1 MCKAYFYKRSRVVPR
16 GLLASS
22 LMRRGVFL
30 FPELLVILKNKEIGE
45 KNMQLTGA
53 EIICECLLEQG
64 VDTVFGYPGGAALNT
79 YDALYKYSDKITHI
93 LTAHEQGAAH
103 AADGY
108 ARSTG
113 KVGVV
118 FSTSGPGATN
128 LVTGIATA
136 NIDSIPM
143 VAICGNVSRDLL
155 GRDAFQE
162 VNISEVVKPITKASF
177 LVMEME
183 DLAPTIRKAFEIAQS
198 GRKGPVLIDV
208 PKDITAMK
216 SEYTPKEKFVPNNE
230 FKAQDDA
237 IKEVQEILRNAKR
250 PMIYAGGGII
260 SANACDEFV
269 KFAER
274 IDAPVCCSLMA
285 LGCMPADHPLF
296 VGNIGMHGGYETG
309 MATDNADVIIAC
321 GARFSDRVAG
331 DREKFGQQATII
343 QLDIDAHEIHKN
355 VKVDNWVI
363 GDLKD
368 TLVKVVDGL
377 EQKNNPTWIEQIMDW
392 KKKITISDINKEGYC
407 HPYQI
412 LDEINKIKSR
422 EDIVA
427 TDVGQHQM
435 WVAQRTEFF
444 EPRTFLTS
452 GGLGTMGFGMGAAI
466 GASMGNMD
474 KRVFLVTGDGSF
486 HMNINELV
494 TMKSY
499 NIPVV
504 VVVMN
509 NSVLGMVRQ
518 WQKLFYGCRFSNTD
532 PHRVTDFVKVAQG
545 YGIKGLRITKPEEI
559 HNVLKKAYDMNE
571 PVVVDCVISP
581 DENVLPMIPPGKT
594 VNEIVTSMD

>member
-183 DLAPTIRKAFEIAQS
+183 NLAPTIRKAFEIAQS

-216 SEYTPKEKFVPNNE
+216 CEYTPKEKFVPNNE

-237 IKEVQEILRNAKR
+237 IKEAQEILKNAKR

-368 TLVKVVDGL
+368 SLVKVVDGL
-377 EQKNNPTWIEQIMDW
+377 EQKNNTAWIEQIMEL
-392 KKKITISDINKEGYC
+392 ISWN
-407 HPYQI
+407 
-412 LDEINKIKSR
+412 
-422 EDIVA
+422 
-427 TDVGQHQM
+427 
-435 WVAQRTEFF
+435 
-444 EPRTFLTS
+444 
-452 GGLGTMGFGMGAAI
+452 
-466 GASMGNMD
+466 
-474 KRVFLVTGDGSF
+474 GS
-486 HMNINELV
+486 I
-494 TMKSY
+494 
-499 NIPVV
+499 
-504 VVVMN
+504 
-509 NSVLGMVRQ
+509 
-518 WQKLFYGCRFSNTD
+518 
-532 PHRVTDFVKVAQG
+532 VAQG
-545 YGIKGLRITKPEEI
+545 GVNISDVLAALNNEVQYIKP
-559 HNVLKKAYDMNE
+559 
-571 PVVVDCVISP
+571 
-581 DENVLPMIPPGKT
+581 KT
-594 VNEIVTSMD
+594 VSVMIGTNHGATISQYQDIIAWCAARGIELIICNIPMTYGRQSTDVNSAEYIAEELDSLHIQVVRMNNATAIDGNPANGSDLVAFNGDKLHTNQLGNNHMYERFLMDAPQIIYFSR

>member
-1 MCKAYFYKRSRVVPR
+1 
-16 GLLASS
+16 
-22 LMRRGVFL
+22 
-30 FPELLVILKNKEIGE
+30 
-45 KNMQLTGA
+45 MQLTGA

-216 SEYTPKEKFVPNNE
+216 CEYTPKEKFVPNNE

-237 IKEVQEILRNAKR
+237 IKEAQEILKNAKR

-274 IDAPVCCSLMA
+274 IDSPVCCSLMA

-368 TLVKVVDGL
+368 SLVKVVDGL
-377 EQKNNPTWIEQIMDW
+377 EQKSNPAWIEQIMDW

-412 LDEINKIKSR
+412 LEEMNKIKSR

-435 WVAQRTEFF
+435 WVAQKTDFF

-532 PHRVTDFVKVAQG
+532 PHRSTDFVKVAQG

-571 PVVVDCVISP
+571 PVVVDCVISS